1 MTTKKLKQEIE
12 KKLESL
18 EKMQSDTVFCNDEVD
33 KYNLDEIDK
42 AIVFYKQMIFEI
54 EVIEGIK

>member
-18 EKMQSDTVFCNDEVD
+18 VKMQSDTVFCNDEED
-33 KYNLDEIDK
+33 KKYLDDVDK
-42 AIVFYKQMIFEI
+42 AIVFYKQMLFEI

>member
-1 MTTKKLKQEIE
+1 MTTKKLKQEIN

-18 EKMQSDTVFCNDEVD
+18 ERMQSDTVFCNDEAD
-33 KYNLDEIDK
+33 KKYLDDVDK

>member
-18 EKMQSDTVFCNDEVD
+18 EKMQFDTVFCNDLED
-33 KYNLDEIDK
+33 KKYLDDVDK
-42 AIVFYKQMIFEI
+42 AIVFYKQMLFEI

>member
-18 EKMQSDTVFCNDEVD
+18 ERMHSDTVFCNDEED
-33 KYNLDEIDK
+33 KKYLDDIDK